1 VKLQAALNSRLG
13 NRVVFF
19 LLAAFIGAVVGL
31 STLAL
36 IKLVLLVQ
44 WIGYGEASEIRFSQ
58 IIAARPAWQVVLVP
72 AVGGLLIGI
81 LMQFMPGR
89 RYHGIADV
97 MEACALNSARMPARS
112 GIGAALAAAISLGV
126 GAPLGREGP
135 AVHIGAS
142 ISAWLAER
150 LGLDHK
156 QSLALL
162 GCGAAAAVAVS
173 FNTPIAAVI
182 FALEVIVGYYTLR
195 VFAPIVIAVMLA
207 MLVRGYFLGNQALYV
222 VLPHNILSNWELLLF
237 ALLGVVGALV
247 AKSLLI
253 ITEWFQQLWVLSR
266 IPRWFQPALAG
277 AAIGFVAIPLP
288 DVLSFGFEGLPS
300 YEGLPDVMGIG
311 FEGSL
316 LALRGILD
324 NNLLLALLIAKFL
337 VVALALS
344 SGFAGGIFGPA
355 VFMGTML
362 GGLFWVVASSMGIL
376 ISDQGVYATIGMAA
390 MGSALLGA
398 PISTVLI
405 VFELTRDYG
414 ITLGVMTAAAFASTV
429 MQSGQCGSFFR
440 WQLSRR
446 NINLSGGR
454 DISLLM
460 AHRVENL
467 LTHNYLMVGTGLTT
481 GELESRM
488 GLEREHLAVFIN
500 EEGVFKGSVSLSLLI
515 SHAIENGMDAPAIEA
530 TLSMEY
536 AITPLTNIVTAVQNM
551 AEQQQEFI
559 PVVDD
564 AGASRPR
571 LLGVVTK
578 SDLLAEHYDVV
589 KRAREEEFGIT

>member
-1 VKLQAALNSRLG
+1 MSYDSALTSKLGKRL
-13 NRVVFF
+13 VFF
-19 LLAAFIGAVVGL
+19 LLAALVGAVVGL

-36 IKLVLLVQ
+36 IKLILLVQ
-44 WIGYGEASEIRFSQ
+44 WIGYGEASEIRFTQ

-72 AVGGLLIGI
+72 ALGGLALGV
-81 LMQFMPGR
+81 LMQFLPGR

-112 GIGAALAAAISLGV
+112 GIAAGLAAAISLGV
-126 GAPLGREGP
+126 GGPLGREGP

-142 ISAWLAER
+142 VSAWLAER
-150 LGLDHK
+150 LGLDRN

-182 FALEVIVGYYTLR
+182 FALEVVVGYYTLR
-195 VFAPIVIAVMLA
+195 VFAPVVIAAMLA
-207 MLVRGYFLGNQALYV
+207 MLVRQYFLGDEALYV
-222 VLPHNILSNWELLLF
+222 VLPHEILSNWELLLF
-237 ALLGVVGALV
+237 AMLGVAGALV
-247 AKSLLI
+247 AKSLLT
-253 ITEWFQQLWVLSR
+253 ITEWFQELWRYSR
-266 IPRWFQPALAG
+266 IPRWCQPALAG

-288 DVLSFGFEGLPS
+288 GVLSFGFEGMPS
-300 YEGLPDVMGIG
+300 YEGLPEVMGIG
-311 FEGSL
+311 FEGTL

-324 NNLLLALLIAKFL
+324 NDLLLSLLIAKFL

-362 GGLFWVVASSMGIL
+362 GGLFWVVAQSTGIL
-376 ISDQGVYATIGMAA
+376 LSEQGVYATIGMAA
-390 MGSALLGA
+390 MASALLGA

-429 MQSGQCGSFFR
+429 MQLGRHGSFFR
-440 WQLSRR
+440 WQLARR
-446 NINLSGGR
+446 NIDISNGR

-460 AHRVENL
+460 THRVQNL
-467 LTHNYLMVGTGLTT
+467 VTGKYLRVDPGLTT
-481 GELESRM
+481 GQLESRM
-488 GLEREHLAVFIN
+488 GLEREHLAAFVD
-500 EEGVFKGSVSLSLLI
+500 EAGVFKGSVSLSLLI
-515 SHAIENGMDAPAIEA
+515 SHAIEHGMDAPALDA
-530 TLSMEY
+530 ALSVEY
-536 AITPLTNIVTAVQNM
+536 SLSSSTNIVTAVQRM

-559 PVVDD
+559 PVVQQSPDK
-564 AGASRPR
+564 RTE
-571 LLGVVTK
+571 LLGFVTK
-578 SDLLAEHYDVV
+578 SDLLTEHYDVI
-589 KRAREEEFGIT
+589 KRARENEFGIT

>member
-1 VKLQAALNSRLG
+1 MTLQGLINSKLG

-19 LLAAFIGAVVGL
+19 LLAAFIGAIVGL

-44 WIGYGEASEIRFSQ
+44 WIGYGEASEIRFTQ

-81 LMQFMPGR
+81 LMQFLPGR

-97 MEACALNSARMPARS
+97 MEACALNSARMPVRS
-112 GIGAALAAAISLGV
+112 GLGAGLAAAISLGV

-150 LGLDHK
+150 LGLDRK

-182 FALEVIVGYYTLR
+182 FALEVVVGYYTLR
-195 VFAPIVIAVMLA
+195 VFAPVVIAAMLA
-207 MLVRGYFLGNQALYV
+207 MLVREYFLGDQALYV

-253 ITEWFQQLWVLSR
+253 ITEWFQQLWTLSR
-266 IPRWFQPALAG
+266 IPRWCQPALAG

-288 DVLSFGFEGLPS
+288 DVLSFGFQGLPS
-300 YEGLPDVMGIG
+300 YEGLPEVMGIG

-316 LALRGILD
+316 LALRGVLD

-362 GGLFWVVASSMGIL
+362 GGLFWVVAQSTGIL

-390 MGSALLGA
+390 VGSALLGA

-429 MQSGQCGSFFR
+429 MQSGGHGSFFR
-440 WQLSRR
+440 WQLARR
-446 NINLSGGR
+446 NINISHGR

-460 AHRVENL
+460 THRVKNL
-467 LTHNYLMVGTGLTT
+467 ITHKFLVANTDLTT

-488 GLEREHLAVFIN
+488 GLEREYLAVFVDD
-500 EEGVFKGSVSLSLLI
+500 GVFKGSVSLSLLI
-515 SHAIENGMDAPAIEA
+515 SHAIEYGMDAPAIDA
-530 TLSMEY
+530 TLNAEY
-536 AITPLTNIVTAVQNM
+536 AITPSTNIVTAVQTM

-559 PVVDD
+559 PVVDHSV
-564 AGASRPR
+564 AEQPE
-571 LLGVVTK
+571 LLGIVTK

-589 KRAREEEFGIT
+589 KRAREDEFGIT

>member
-1 VKLQAALNSRLG
+1 MKLQAALNTRLG
-13 NRVVFF
+13 NRAVFF
-19 LLAAFIGAVVGL
+19 LLAALIGAVVGL

-97 MEACALNSARMPARS
+97 MEACALNGARMPARS

-182 FALEVIVGYYTLR
+182 FALEVVVGYYTLR
-195 VFAPIVIAVMLA
+195 VFAPVVIAAMLA
-207 MLVRGYFLGNQALYV
+207 MLVREYFLGNQALYV
-222 VLPHNILSNWELLLF
+222 VLPHDILSNWELLLF
-237 ALLGVVGALV
+237 ALLGVVGALA
-247 AKSLLI
+247 AKSLLVL
-253 ITEWFQQLWVLSR
+253 TEWFQQLWVLSR
-266 IPRWFQPALAG
+266 IPRWCQPALAG

-316 LALRGILD
+316 LALRGVLD
-324 NNLLLALLIAKFL
+324 NNLLLALLIAKFI

-362 GGLFWVVASSMGIL
+362 GGLFWVIASSTGLL
-376 ISDQGVYATIGMAA
+376 ISEQGVYATIGMAA

-398 PISTVLI
+398 PISTILI

-414 ITLGVMTAAAFASTV
+414 ITLGVMTAAAFASTM
-429 MQSGQCGSFFR
+429 MQSGRHGSFFR
-440 WQLSRR
+440 WQLARR
-446 NINLSGGR
+446 NINISGGR

-460 AHRVENL
+460 TRRVENL
-467 LTHNYLMVGTGLTT
+467 ITHRYLLADADLTT

-488 GLEREHLAVFIN
+488 GLEREHLAVFVDQDD
-500 EEGVFKGSVSLSLLI
+500 VFKGSVSLSLLI
-515 SHAIENGMDAPAIEA
+515 SHAIENGMDAPAIDAAVSEK
-530 TLSMEY
+530 Y
-536 AITPLTNIVTAVQNM
+536 AITPLTNIVTAVQCM
-551 AEQQQEFI
+551 AEQAQEFI
-559 PVVDD
+559 PVVDHPV
-564 AGASRPR
+564 AQQPR

-578 SDLLAEHYDVV
+578 SDLLAEHYDVI
-589 KRAREEEFGIT
+589 KRAREDEFGIT